1 MPRLPLDDLRVLDL
15 TVARAGPTC
24 VRQLADWGADVIRV
38 EAPPRPGREGQ
49 VGGERDSPDFQ
60 NLHRNKRSVTLD
72 LKSEPGREVFYR
84 LARNADVLVENMRP
98 PVKHRLG
105 VDYETVAAYNPR
117 IVYGSISGFGQDGP
131 YAERG
136 GVDQIA
142 QGLGGLMSVTGL
154 PGQGPLRVGVPIAD
168 LAAGVYLAMGILAAL
183 HERDRSGRG
192 CWVRTS
198 LLEAMV
204 AMLDFQAARW
214 TVASEV
220 PSQEGN
226 HHPTSIPMGCFA
238 TADGHVNVAGPSG
251 RLWRRFC
258 EVIGAPDLLEDPD
271 YASASLRS
279 RNRAELNA
287 RIEKMLSTRT
297 TGEWVAELN
306 AAGVP
311 AGPVNT
317 IDQVFADPQVEHLG
331 LATPVEHARLGT
343 LSVIRNAL
351 TMTGVETSTVRSA
364 SPDLG
369 EHTDAVLA
377 EVGLGAEE
385 IAALRQAGVIG

>member
-1 MPRLPLDDLRVLDL
+1 
-15 TVARAGPTC
+15 
-24 VRQLADWGADVIRV
+24 
-38 EAPPRPGREGQ
+38 
-49 VGGERDSPDFQ
+49 
-60 NLHRNKRSVTLD
+60 
-72 LKSEPGREVFYR
+72 
-84 LARNADVLVENMRP
+84 
-98 PVKHRLG
+98 
-105 VDYETVAAYNPR
+105 
-117 IVYGSISGFGQDGP
+117 
-131 YAERG
+131 
-136 GVDQIA
+136 
-142 QGLGGLMSVTGL
+142 
-154 PGQGPLRVGVPIAD
+154 
-168 LAAGVYLAMGILAAL
+168 
-183 HERDRSGRG
+183 
-192 CWVRTS
+192 
-198 LLEAMV
+198 MV

-214 TVASEV
+214 TVAGEV

-287 RIEKMLSTRT
+287 RIEKVLSTRT

-377 EVGLGAEE
+377 EAGLGAEE